1 MWTWAL
7 LSKFDALGRSHVLN
21 ILRTAGATH
30 LITEAPDNVLLFRFQ
45 ARSSV
50 DVVKRPQ
57 ASLYTA

>member
-30 LITEAPDNVLLFRFQ
+30 LITEPPEHILLFRFQ
-45 ARSSV
+45 AQSSV
-50 DVVKRPQ
+50 EIVKRPQ